1 MACTHPYGCT
11 FGPATPYPALKPH
24 TWPQIVYAVAIKLDS
39 LAWEP
44 DANAAVVSLACEC
57 MASDPAQRPT
67 FAQLAKRVGDLLH
80 RPAAQLK
87 PARSR

>member
-1 MACTHPYGCT
+1 M
-11 FGPATPYPALKPH
+11 
-24 TWPQIVYAVAIKLDS
+24 YAVAINLDS

-44 DANAAVVSLACEC
+44 DANATVVSLACEC
-57 MASDPAQRPT
+57 MASDPALRPT
-67 FAQLAKRVGDLLH
+67 FAQVAERIGDLLH

>member
-1 MACTHPYGCT
+1 MACTHSRGWLA
-11 FGPATPYPALKPH
+11 GPITLHPAVNLH
-24 TWPQIVYAVAIKLDS
+24 TRPQVVYAVAIKLDS

-44 DANAAVVSLACEC
+44 GANAAVAALASEC
-57 MASDPAQRPT
+57 MASDPALRPT
-67 FAQLAKRVGDLLH
+67 FAQLAKRIGDLLH

>member
-1 MACTHPYGCT
+1 MHSRGCVSGLLSLNPT
-11 FGPATPYPALKPH
+11 LKPH
-24 TWPQIVYAVAIKLDS
+24 IRLQIVYEVAIKLDS

-44 DANAAVVSLACEC
+44 NANAAVVALACEC
-57 MASDPAQRPT
+57 MASDPALRPT
-67 FAQLAKRVGDLLH
+67 FAQLAKRIGDLLH